1 MLAILQQTP
10 GFVTVQQLMERLKVS
25 RRTVYYDM
33 DKVNGWLA
41 DNGLEPVE
49 YVRGAGFR
57 LPEASRTGLPEQAQ
71 RIRPYEYALSPK
83 ERKAWMA
90 IVLFTRPDAVF
101 AHDLADFLQVSRM
114 TVLQDMKLLRNE
126 LDVYGLT
133 VRVDRKAGYVV
144 EGEEGDKRKA
154 LAHYL
159 PQVMADA
166 SRKQY
171 RSPFRGVV
179 RGPLADRQPSWQSDE
194 ELLAEVYR
202 LVADCETSLGLEFTD
217 ETVFVL
223 ASRLV
228 LFASRLKQGD
238 VVKLDDD
245 EKAVLRRMPEYKG
258 AQRLAGGLADLFDVR
273 FPDDEVCYLTMHL
286 LGAKLNR
293 LDPPQG
299 GEESA
304 AHGEAAALKALTGRI
319 VDRFEQLA
327 CVFFERRAELEEQL
341 FLHIKPAYY
350 RIKYGFEVEHPLLD
364 TMRTKYRELFELT
377 RKAVQPLEHMIG
389 RAVGD
394 DETAFI
400 AMHFGGW
407 LRRQNAEPIRR
418 RKAAIV
424 CVNGISTSRMLR
436 IQLEGLFPYLDIVA
450 VLSLRE
456 YEKFRQP
463 VDVLFSTVQLQRAE
477 APVFV
482 VNAVLSDRE
491 KAHLLHE
498 VNRRL
503 EASAPGAA
511 NPIGGLVELIKRYA
525 DVKDE
530 NGLTEALAG
539 YWSAANKPD
548 YAQPGNPSLAQLIPL
563 SRIRFVR
570 KLPDWREAIERAA
583 EPLLEDGYIERP
595 YIAAMIDKVERL
607 GPYIVI
613 APDVAIAHAK
623 PDEGVLRTGMSLLLV
638 REGVPFSAEA
648 KHRVRALFALASED
662 GESHLTAL
670 SQLTTLLRDEANR
683 ERLAG
688 ADRAQTI
695 AAMFEQAAVDATD
708 GERGTDA

>member
-1 MLAILQQTP
+1 
-10 GFVTVQQLMERLKVS
+10 MEQLKVS

-33 DKVNGWLA
+33 DKVNDWLA

-57 LPEASRTGLPEQAQ
+57 LPEASRAGLPQQAQ

-90 IVLFTRPDAVF
+90 IVLFTRPDAIF
-101 AHDLADFLQVSRM
+101 AHDLAEFLQVSRA
-114 TVLQDMKLLRNE
+114 TVLQDMKLLRSE
-126 LDVYGLT
+126 LDAYGLA
-133 VRVDRKAGYVV
+133 VSVDRKTGYVV
-144 EGEEGDKRKA
+144 KGEEGDKRKA
-154 LAHYL
+154 MAHYL

-166 SRKQY
+166 SWKQY

-179 RGPLADRQPSWQSDE
+179 RDTLAERQTPSQSDE
-194 ELLAEVYR
+194 ELLTEVYR
-202 LVADCETSLGLEFTD
+202 LVADCEASLGLEFTD
-217 ETVFVL
+217 ETVFLL

-258 AQRLAGGLADLFDVR
+258 AQRLADGLADLFDVR
-273 FPDDEVCYLTMHL
+273 FPDEEVCYLTMHL

-293 LDPPQG
+293 LAPPQG
-299 GEESA
+299 GDDSA
-304 AHGEAAALKALTGRI
+304 AHEEAAALKALTLRI

-327 CVFFERRAELEEQL
+327 CVFFEQRAELEEQL
-341 FLHIKPAYY
+341 YLHIKPAYY
-350 RIKYGFEVEHPLLD
+350 RIKYGFEVEHPMLD

-377 RKAVQPLEHMIG
+377 RKAVQPLEQVIG
-389 RAVGD
+389 RAVND

-407 LRRQNAEPIRR
+407 LRRQNADPIRR

-436 IQLEGLFPYLDIVA
+436 IQLEGLFPYIDIVA

-456 YEKFRQP
+456 YDKFRQP
-463 VDVLFSTVQLQRAE
+463 VDVVFSTVQLHRADV
-477 APVFV
+477 PVFV

-491 KAHLLHE
+491 KAHLLSE

-503 EASAPGAA
+503 EASTSGTV

-530 NGLTEALAG
+530 SGLAEALAG
-539 YWSAANKPD
+539 YWTAATKPD
-548 YAQPGNPSLAQLIPL
+548 YAQQGNPSLAQMIPL

-583 EPLLEDGYIERP
+583 EPLLEEGIIERP
-595 YIAAMIDKVERL
+595 YIAAMIKKVEGL

-623 PDEGVLRTGMSLLLV
+623 PEEGVLRTGMSLLLV
-638 REGVPFSAEA
+638 HDGVLFSAEA

-688 ADRAQTI
+688 ADSAQAI
-695 AAMFEQAAVDATD
+695 AAMFEQAALDA
-708 GERGTDA
+708 G